1 MPLRVRVSAGVA
13 TLLGL
18 AATCAGGASA
28 QGPRATAPKADTSLV
43 VSTGWLATH
52 TGDPSVVLLHVDRTD
67 STWRTGHIPGARFVP
82 YAALSV
88 EVDGIRTELPPP
100 DSLRKL
106 FEAAG
111 VSTSSHVVLTGP
123 PLMVTRAFFTLDYL
137 GHQHVSALDG
147 GITRWRAEGRA
158 LQQDAPP
165 VTRGRIAPH
174 PRPEIVA
181 LAEWVL
187 GQLGKPGTSI
197 LDTRTEGE
205 YLGTGDRPGT
215 PSIGHVDGARRLEW
229 QDMFRD
235 PNEFSPK
242 GLEELATLW
251 RERVTPGDTVVTY
264 CTVGLR
270 GSGSYFVSRL
280 LGYPVKLYDGSYEEW
295 AKKNLPLV
303 KTVTPLRT
311 P

>member
-1 MPLRVRVSAGVA
+1 MLFRVRTLIRIAG
-13 TLLGL
+13 LLG
-18 AATCAGGASA
+18 CALSGSNLHA
-28 QGPRATAPKADTSLV
+28 QGPRAAAPKADTSLV
-43 VSTGWLATH
+43 VSTDWLAMH
-52 TGDPSVVLLHVDRTD
+52 ANDASVVLLHIDRGD
-67 STWRTGHIPGARFVP
+67 STYRAGHIPDARFVP

-88 EVDGIRTELPPP
+88 EVNGIRTELPPP
-100 DSLRKL
+100 DSLRAL
-106 FEAAG
+106 FESVG
-111 VSTSSHVVLTGP
+111 VSNASHVVLTGP

-137 GHQHVSALDG
+137 GHRRVSALDG
-147 GITRWRAEGRA
+147 GVTKWRAEGRA
-158 LQQDAPP
+158 QQQDAPT
-165 VTRGRIAPH
+165 VTRGRIAAH

-181 LAEWVL
+181 QAEWVV
-187 GQLGKPGTSI
+187 GRLGKPGTS
-197 LDTRTEGE
+197 LVDTRTEGE
-205 YLGTGDRPGT
+205 YLGTGERQGL
-215 PSIGHVDGARRLEW
+215 PSNGHLEGARRLEW

-242 GLEELATLW
+242 GLDELSRLW

-264 CTVGLR
+264 CLVGYR

-295 AKKNLPLV
+295 SKKNLPIL